1 MPESKDEQP
10 KSFLERVQQ
19 WPAITREYVDGL
31 RTEMKRV
38 TWPTKKQVQSTT
50 AVVILTVFG
59 FAAYFKV
66 VDEILV
72 RALNG
77 VQKTFTK

>member
-1 MPESKDEQP
+1 MPELKNEEP
-10 KSFLERVQQ
+10 KGLAMVQG
-19 WPAITREYVDGL
+19 WPAKVQAYTNDL

-50 AVVILTVFG
+50 VIVILTVFG

-66 VDEILV
+66 VDEVLV
-72 RALNG
+72 RAITG
-77 VQKTFTK
+77 VQKAFTK

>member
-1 MPESKDEQP
+1 MPELVGEEP
-10 KSFLERVQQ
+10 KGLAKIQG
-19 WPAITREYVDGL
+19 WPAKVKGYVDEL

-38 TWPTKKQVQSTT
+38 TWPSKKQVQSTT

-72 RALNG
+72 RAITS
-77 VQKTFTK
+77 VQKAFTK

>member
-1 MPESKDEQP
+1 MAEPKEEQP
-10 KSFLERVQQ
+10 KSFLVKLQEFPTTTKDYFGELKV
-19 WPAITREYVDGL
+19 
-31 RTEMKRV
+31 EMRRV

-50 AVVILTVFG
+50 AIVILTVFG

-72 RALNG
+72 RAING